1 MGPNTKTCISLNIYK
16 SYKYRIYPTKSQ
28 ANYLD
33 QNFGAAR
40 FVWNQLV
47 ANFNSYSKCGPNRK
61 LTCKILKTEPEN
73 FFLKD
78 AISYALNCKLLDF
91 EETKK
96 QFFSKSRKT
105 KLGRMKFKKKGISND
120 SFRVPGQAIKF
131 NEAIDFEKQ
140 TIKLTKMSP
149 IKMVVDRTFSGQLRS
164 VTVSKNKC
172 NQYYVSVL
180 VSEEQIQKP
189 RTNRSIGIDLGIK
202 DLMILSDGT
211 KVSNPKWFRKS
222 QAKLAKQQIHL
233 SRKQRGSKR
242 YEKQRLKVAKV
253 HLKISNQR
261 SWFIHNLTTWLV
273 SNYDTIVTEN
283 LKVSNMIKNH
293 KLAKSIQDVSWSEIT
308 RQLEYKSNWYGKTF
322 TKIDT
327 FYPSSKTCSCCDH
340 KLQTLDLSIREWTC
354 PSCNAVHD
362 RDLNAATNILN
373 RGLNAL
379 YDFTS
384 SETVDYKRRE
394 AVRPSLDALHP
405 LMASSMKRLLA

>member
-1 MGPNTKTCISLNIYK
+1 M
-16 SYKYRIYPTKSQ
+16 
-28 ANYLD
+28 
-33 QNFGAAR
+33 
-40 FVWNQLV
+40 
-47 ANFNSYSKCGPNRK
+47 
-61 LTCKILKTEPEN
+61 
-73 FFLKD
+73 
-78 AISYALNCKLLDF
+78 
-91 EETKK
+91 
-96 QFFSKSRKT
+96 
-105 KLGRMKFKKKGISND
+105 
-120 SFRVPGQAIKF
+120 
-131 NEAIDFEKQ
+131 
-140 TIKLTKMSP
+140 
-149 IKMVVDRTFSGQLRS
+149 
-164 VTVSKNKC
+164 
-172 NQYYVSVL
+172 
-180 VSEEQIQKP
+180 
-189 RTNRSIGIDLGIK
+189 
-202 DLMILSDGT
+202 
-211 KVSNPKWFRKS
+211 
-222 QAKLAKQQIHL
+222 
-233 SRKQRGSKR
+233 
-242 YEKQRLKVAKV
+242 
-253 HLKISNQR
+253 
-261 SWFIHNLTTWLV
+261 V